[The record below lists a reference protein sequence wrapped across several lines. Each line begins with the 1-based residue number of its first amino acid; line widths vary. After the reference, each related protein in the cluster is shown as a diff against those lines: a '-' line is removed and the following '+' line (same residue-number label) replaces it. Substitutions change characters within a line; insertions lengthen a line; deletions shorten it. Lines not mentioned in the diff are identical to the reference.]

1 MSITEVALRD
11 DESDEMDFAGSL
23 WLALNERPDDV
34 RLVVES
40 IPDGAL
46 VSEAADW
53 FLAVK
58 SVTRENAQPTRG
70 DALRWMR
77 ENANDGVP
85 ALIDWIDGNTCSE
98 SFAVSEAQ
106 RLGDALT
113 RRYHRRLIQ
122 AAALELRKNPFD
134 QGTIREILASVPEP
148 MGAKKLTA
156 MDAIMAWRDNKVTP
170 TVATGCSWFDDA
182 TDGGLPIGGL
192 VAFVA
197 PPGVGKTAIMTQ
209 LALSAMEYDRECRVV
224 MAAGEGSLASIG
236 RKLAVT
242 GSRIFPGCNGIGMHE
257 PMDSEWA
264 GIAARTVAGAIGDRL
279 SLIQSPLSVE
289 SIESRIVQTGARL
302 VVIDYLQL
310 IRGPEAGRD
319 RVSDLDAIIGQ
330 IRDFAIRHEVAVIF
344 ASSMAKT
351 SNTTTSRAGQ
361 LSRGSGEID
370 YACEIVY
377 AAEVEEKDG
386 RPVIGED
393 RTKAVTW
400 RCAKAR
406 NLEPKDLVLRFHGET
421 QRYIQAEVPSE
432 YEAFANPAW

>member
-1 MSITEVALRD
+1 MSIMEVALRD

-23 WLALNERPDDV
+23 WVALNERPDDV

-40 IPDGAL
+40 FPDGWL
-46 VSEAADW
+46 VTEASEW
-53 FLAVK
+53 FAAVK
-58 SVTRENAQPTRG
+58 AVTRENAAPTRG

-85 ALIDWIDGNTCSE
+85 ALIGWIDGNMCSA

-113 RRYHRRLIQ
+113 RRHHRRLIQ

-236 RKLAVT
+236 RKLSVT
-242 GSRIFPGCNGIGMHE
+242 GSRIFPGCHGIGMHE

-289 SIESRIVQTGARL
+289 AIESRIVQTVARL

-330 IRDFAIRHEVAVIF
+330 IRDFAIRHEVAVVF

-393 RTKAVTW
+393 GTKSVTW

-406 NLEPKDLVLRFHGET
+406 NLEPKDLMLRFHGET
-421 QRYIQAEVPSE
+421 QRYMPAEVPAE
-432 YEAFANPAW
+432 HEAFANPAW

>member
-1 MSITEVALRD
+1 MSIAAVALRD
-11 DESDEMDFAGSL
+11 DPQDEMDFAGSL
-23 WLALNERPDDV
+23 WLALNERPEDV

-53 FLAVK
+53 FAAVK
-58 SVTRENAQPTRG
+58 AVVRENAAPTRG

-77 ENANDGVP
+77 ENADGNTP
-85 ALIDWIDGNTCSE
+85 ALIDWINANTCSE

-106 RLGDALT
+106 RLGEAMI
-113 RRYHRRLIQ
+113 RRHHRRAIQ
-122 AAALELRKNPFD
+122 AAAIELRKNPFD
-134 QGTIREILASVPEP
+134 SGTMREILANVPEP
-148 MGAKKLTA
+148 TGTKKLTA
-156 MDAIMAWRDNKVTP
+156 MDALDAWRSNERTP
-170 TVATGCSWFDDA
+170 TVFTGCSWFDDA

-209 LALSAMEYDRECRVV
+209 LALSAMAYDESCRVV

-242 GSRIFPGCNGIGMHE
+242 GSRIFPGCSGIGMHE
-257 PMDSEWA
+257 PGDSDRSSV
-264 GIAARTVAGAIGDRL
+264 AARTVAMAIGDRL
-279 SLIQSPLSVE
+279 SIIQSPLSVE
-289 SIESRIVQTGARL
+289 AIESRIVQTGARL

-319 RVSDLDAIIGQ
+319 RVSDLDAIVGQ
-330 IRDFAIRHEVAVIF
+330 IRDFAIRHDVAVMF

-377 AAEVEEKDG
+377 AAEVEEQNG
-386 RPVIGED
+386 RPLIAED
-393 RTKAVTW
+393 GTKGVTW

-421 QRYIQAEVPSE
+421 QRYIAAEVPAE
-432 YEAFANPAW
+432 YDALANAAW